1 MRNIHCYVN
10 WLGMDYHEAVIIIAT
25 LQKFHRA
32 ATVRPEFPPAKAV
45 IWCHEQVM
53 NVRLG

>member
-45 IWCHEQVM
+45 IWRHEQVM